1 MDRND
6 PFMRTIIIGSGKGT
20 NCNALLDA
28 YGSGMLNTSKII
40 GVFSNTPNSG
50 ILNIAK
56 EADIPGLYLG
66 SYDRLNAEKDQSW
79 INEIKSF
86 NPDLIVL
93 AGFMRI
99 LSKQFIESFDSR
111 IINLH
116 PSLLP
121 SFRGLNAVK
130 QAWDAGVKITGCTVH
145 WVSPDLDCGE
155 IIAQA
160 PVRIMPS
167 DTLASVT
174 AKVQAAE
181 HMLLPSVVAEISRG
195 IKTCE

>member
-1 MDRND
+1 M
-6 PFMRTIIIGSGKGT
+6 GSGKGT
-20 NCNALLDA
+20 NCYSLLDA
-28 YGSGMLNTSKII
+28 FASGLLNTTEII
-40 GVFSNTPNSG
+40 GVFSDNPNSG
-50 ILNIAK
+50 ILDIAK
-56 EADIPGLYLG
+56 GAKIPELYLG
-66 SYDRLNAEKDQSW
+66 PYDRLNAEKDKSW
-79 INEIKSF
+79 IDEIKNL

-93 AGFMRI
+93 AGFMRV
-99 LSKQFIESFDSR
+99 LSKQFIEAFDSR

-121 SFRGLNAVK
+121 CFRGLNAIK

-160 PVRIMPS
+160 PVRVMTS
-167 DTLASVT
+167 DTLESVT

-181 HMLLPSVVAEISRG
+181 HMLLPSVVAEISQG
-195 IKTCE
+195 MKPCE